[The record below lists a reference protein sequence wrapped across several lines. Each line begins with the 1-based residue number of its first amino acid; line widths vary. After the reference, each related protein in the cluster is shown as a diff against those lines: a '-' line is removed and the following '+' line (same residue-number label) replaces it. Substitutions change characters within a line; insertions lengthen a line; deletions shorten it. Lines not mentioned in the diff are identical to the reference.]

1 MGGQVEG
8 GGGEGIAVQPF
19 PAVEADDGRQEF
31 DLFRRKLAVRPVH
44 LSVNVQRVHEKHR
57 IDPLPCSRAAAPLP
71 LCSFPP
77 IKNHSVHGSVTV

>member
-31 DLFRRKLAVRPVH
+31 DLFRRELAVRTVH
-44 LSVNVQRVHEKHR
+44 LPVDVPGVQEKHR
-57 IDPLPCSRAAAPLP
+57 VGARASASLPPLA
-71 LCSFPP
+71 
-77 IKNHSVHGSVTV
+77 HGWERGWG